1 MQASLA
7 ASRGRH
13 TLSHSASSLRPP
25 HTLRYASCGHLG
37 PRVHSQSGRWRFA
50 PPHTRGSVAA
60 ALSLASML
68 ALGPRGPTHGRCG
81 SHKAHIRGI
90 HCPTPTAGP
99 DVRPGPLS
107 EAAAASAVSVHRFLA
122 TLALAQARGASHAPS
137 AEGSTNALPTGKS
150 SRRTRRKRT
159 SEGYISRANSRGDGR
174 SQLVAVSVVLWDGGG
189 SVRAGTRSPAS
200 PLLETLLHATS
211 GS

>member
-1 MQASLA
+1 MAIWDPGFIHKVA
-7 ASRGRH
+7 DGG
-13 TLSHSASSLRPP
+13 SHLP
-25 HTLRYASCGHLG
+25 
-37 PRVHSQSGRWRFA
+37 
-50 PPHTRGSVAA
+50 TRGSVAA

-200 PLLETLLHATS
+200 PLLETLLHATL